1 MRPSEVLDAHVD
13 LMTRLGDPT
22 FDRIVNALGEF
33 EFGRSGGMLH
43 KQGTTPIAQIL
54 KSALPVA
61 HTFRVT
67 HDMSMLVEH
76 AASTLDDLD
85 RFDSRLAPTGV
96 GFVALDRPLRV
107 VDMRGKI
114 MLIHYLIW
122 GPVASNMG
130 PSTMVVCFNDQW
142 HEPDEVAQAMLMAQD
157 GFTPEAVEA
166 YRSAA
171 GRWATVGMSAFFND
185 QRLGPQVAMPSP
197 AAQAQLIAE
206 GDTPHPGTNIIRY
219 VHALWLL
226 MEQTVA
232 RVEKEPVDRP
242 AKRRAKK
249 MSLPGTVTVIRL
261 RRESGAP
268 RQPGESNVE
277 WAHRFVVRGHWRWQ
291 AVSEHHPLAQ
301 EVEPGKFRARI
312 WINPFVKNAHRTDLP
327 FKQTEKV
334 YSLER

>member
-13 LMTRLGDPT
+13 LMTRLGSPM

-33 EFGRSGGMLH
+33 EFGRSGGRLE
-43 KQGTTPIAQIL
+43 KEGTTPVAEIL

-67 HDMSMLVEH
+67 HDMSMVVEH
-76 AASTLDDLD
+76 AAAGLDDLD

-96 GFVALDRPLRV
+96 GFVAFDRPLPV
-107 VDMRGKI
+107 VDMRGKT

-122 GPVASNMG
+122 GPVSSNMG
-130 PSTMVVCFNDQW
+130 PSTLVVCFNDQW
-142 HEPDEVAQAMLMAQD
+142 RQPDQVALAMIEGQD
-157 GFTPEAVEA
+157 GFTPEIAER
-166 YRSAA
+166 YREQA

-185 QRLGPQVAMPSP
+185 QRLGPQVSMPNER
-197 AAQAQLIAE
+197 AQAQLIAE

-232 RVEKEPVDRP
+232 KVEDEKVERP
-242 AKRRAKK
+242 SQRRAKK
-249 MSLPGTVTVIRL
+249 MRLPGKVTVIRL
-261 RRESGAP
+261 RREQGAK
-268 RQPGESNVE
+268 REPGESNVE
-277 WAHRFVVRGHWRWQ
+277 WAHRWLVRGHWRWQ
-291 AVSEHHPLAQ
+291 AVSAHHPLAQ
-301 EVEPGKFRARI
+301 EVEPGKYRARI
-312 WINPFVKNAHRTDLP
+312 WINPFVKGPEDAPL
-327 FKQTEKV
+327 KQTEKV